1 MGQKEKLIARLRSH
15 PRDFTFGEAERLLGY
30 LGFRRS
36 NKGTTSGLRVRFC
49 SDAYGVL
56 DMHKPHPSNLLK
68 PYQVRQL
75 IEALERKGL
84 I

>member
-15 PRDFTFGEAERLLGY
+15 PHDFTFAEAERLLGC

-36 NKGTTSGLRVRFC
+36 NKGATSGSRVRFC
-49 SDAYGVL
+49 SGSYGVP
-56 DMHKPHPSNLLK
+56 DMHRPHPGNVLK

-75 IEALERKGL
+75 IETLERKGL

>member
-15 PRDFTFGEAERLLGY
+15 PHDLTFAEAERLLGL
-30 LGFRRS
+30 LGFERS
-36 NKGTTSGLRVRFC
+36 NKGATSGSRVRFC
-49 SDAYGVL
+49 SSSYGVL
-56 DMHKPHPSNLLK
+56 DMHRPHPGNVLK

-75 IEALERKGL
+75 IETLERKGL

>member
-15 PRDFTFGEAERLLGY
+15 PRDLTFAEAERLLGY
-30 LGFRRS
+30 LGFARD
-36 NKGTTSGLRVRFC
+36 NKGKTSGSRVRFF
-49 SDAYGVL
+49 SDRYGVL
-56 DMHKPHPSNLLK
+56 DLHKPHPGNVLK

-75 IEALERKGL
+75 IETLEGKGL

>member
-15 PRDFTFGEAERLLGY
+15 PHDFTFAEAERLLGF
-30 LGFRRS
+30 LGFERS
-36 NKGTTSGLRVRFC
+36 NKGATSGSRVRFC
-49 SDAYGVL
+49 SGSYGAL
-56 DMHKPHPSNLLK
+56 DMHGPHPGNVLK

-75 IEALERKGL
+75 IETLERKGL

>member
-15 PRDFTFGEAERLLGY
+15 PRDLTFGEVERLLGY
-30 LGFRRS
+30 FGFERS
-36 NKGTTSGLRVRFC
+36 NKGATSGSRVKFS
-49 SDAYGVL
+49 SDTYGVL
-56 DMHKPHPSNLLK
+56 DMHRPHPGNVLK

-75 IEALERKGL
+75 IESLERKGL

>member
-15 PRDFTFGEAERLLGY
+15 PHDFTFAEAERLLGL
-30 LGFRRS
+30 LGFERS
-36 NKGTTSGLRVRFC
+36 NKGETSGSRVRFC
-49 SDAYGVL
+49 SSAYGVL
-56 DMHKPHPSNLLK
+56 DMHRPHPGNVLK

-75 IEALERKGL
+75 IETLERKGL

>member
-15 PRDFTFGEAERLLGY
+15 PRDFTFIEVERLLGY
-30 LGFRRS
+30 LGFARS
-36 NKGTTSGLRVRFC
+36 NKGATSGSRVRFV
-49 SDAYGVL
+49 SDERGVI
-56 DMHKPHPSNLLK
+56 DMHRPHPGSELK

-75 IEALERKGL
+75 LEVLERKGL